1 MLPMPEVSTCAN
13 SYHED
18 PSVPSFDDSH
28 ALFVFDG
35 VCVLCSGGASWV
47 MRFDRRA
54 KVNFTPMQGS
64 LGQALYRHYGV
75 DPNETYMLVAHGRA
89 FTASRGYL
97 ELCVIMGGFWHLL
110 RVGAL
115 IPEGWRDALYVTTAR
130 NRYRWFGRAEY
141 CALLTPEQRARLL

>member
-1 MLPMPEVSTCAN
+1 MPSMPEVSAKAY
-13 SYHED
+13 SYRAD
-18 PSVPSFDDSH
+18 SAVPPFDDSRP
-28 ALFVFDG
+28 LFVFDG

-47 MRFDRRA
+47 MRFDRHA
-54 KVNFTPMQGS
+54 KVNFAPMQGL

-75 DPNETYMLVAHGRA
+75 DPNETYMLVANGRA

-97 ELCVIMGGFWHLL
+97 ELCAIMGGFWHLL

-115 IPEGWRDALYVTTAR
+115 IPERWRDALYVTTAR
-130 NRYRWFGRAEY
+130 NRYRWFGRTEY